1 MFYMK
6 QESLNLQLSLFRLGK
21 VLIVRTVKQR
31 SKMPKDGVGSLA
43 LGDLQE
49 LD

>member
-1 MFYMK
+1 MFYME

-21 VLIVRTVKQR
+21 ILIVRTVKQR
-31 SKMPKDGVGSLA
+31 SKIPKDVVGSLA
-43 LGDLQE
+43 FDDLQE